1 VTAYRFVLDTTAV
14 LAYDGSPTA
23 IDVGELIAEA
33 STEQRMVGV
42 PSLCL
47 TEAMRATTRPERHA
61 HLGLLLGLENVELMP
76 LGLLTLESCRDFANW
91 IDDLGARVDLAAA
104 ALAATECADD
114 EDDPDSVYVV
124 TAEPDAYR
132 DLAPVI
138 GIGGAP

>member
-1 VTAYRFVLDTTAV
+1 VTSYRFVLDTTAV

-47 TEAMRATTRPERHA
+47 TEAMRAASKPEQHA
-61 HLGLLLGLENVELMP
+61 HMRLLLGLENVDLMP
-76 LGLLTLESCRDFANW
+76 LDLPTLESCREFADW
-91 IDDLGARVDLAAA
+91 VDDLGARVDRAAA
-104 ALAATECADD
+104 AYTATEWADD
-114 EDDPDSVYVV
+114 IYVV
-124 TAEPDAYR
+124 SAEPEAYR

-138 GIGGAP
+138 AIGGAP